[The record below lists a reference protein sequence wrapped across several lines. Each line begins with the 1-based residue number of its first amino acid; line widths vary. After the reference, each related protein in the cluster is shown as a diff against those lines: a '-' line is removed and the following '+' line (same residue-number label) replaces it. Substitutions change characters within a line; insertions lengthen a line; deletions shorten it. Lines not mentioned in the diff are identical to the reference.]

1 MKKDATMIKGMIIF
15 AGVLAAFIH
24 TGCEKDLELKSTLPL
39 NDTIEIANF
48 ETLYNYENKLILRMD
63 SVLNDS
69 RCPSNVQ
76 CVWEGNAEVRF
87 LFTVD
92 SIQTDFALNTHGG
105 NQFNSDTIIDGYSIS
120 LLDLSPYPED
130 PGEILQAEYYSKV
143 IVKATTASP

>member
-1 MKKDATMIKGMIIF
+1 MMKEMIIF
-15 AGVLAAFIH
+15 AGVLAAFIYS
-24 TGCEKDLELKSTLPL
+24 GCEKDLELKSTLPL

-48 ETLYNYENKLILRMD
+48 ETRNNYEHKLILRMD
-63 SVLNDS
+63 SVLGDS

-76 CVWEGNAEVRF
+76 CVWEGNAEIRF

-92 SIQTDFALNTHGG
+92 NIQTDFVLNTHGS

-130 PGEILQAEYYSKV
+130 PGEILQVEYNSKV